1 MTTAA
6 PRFVT
11 YAELEAALP
20 LLRAAPRERGVL
32 EMIARRP
39 GSNEREV
46 IESGELRA
54 GAGLVGDRWTPLST
68 SEPLTLTTSRLIG
81 LIAPRERWALAG
93 DQLYVDFDLSAE
105 HLPPGTHLRIGSA
118 VIEVS
123 AEPHTG
129 CRKYRD
135 RFGLDALRFIS
146 SPVGRALNLRGIN
159 AHVLTGGVVRVGDA
173 ISALFDGEPQG
184 AE

>member
-1 MTTAA
+1 VTTTT
-6 PRFVT
+6 PRFAT

-32 EMIARRP
+32 EMIVRRP
-39 GSNEREV
+39 APNEREV

-54 GAGLVGDRWTPLST
+54 GGGLVGDRWTPLSK
-68 SEPLTLTTSRLIG
+68 SEPLTLTSSRLIA
-81 LIAPRERWALAG
+81 LLAHTREHWPLAG

-105 HLPPGTHLRIGSA
+105 HVPPGTRLRVGSA

-135 RFGLDALRFIS
+135 RLGLDALRFIS
-146 SPVGRALNLRGIN
+146 SPIGRELNLRGIN
-159 AHVLTGGVVRVGDA
+159 AYIVTGGVVSVGDA
-173 ISALFDGEPQG
+173 ITALFD
-184 AE
+184 

>member
-1 MTTAA
+1 MEVRHA
-6 PRFVT
+6 T

-32 EMIARRP
+32 EMIVRRP
-39 GSNEREV
+39 ASNEREV
-46 IESGELRA
+46 VEAGELRA
-54 GAGLVGDRWTPLST
+54 GEGLVGDRWTSA
-68 SEPLTLTTSRLIG
+68 SKNEPLTLTSSRLMG
-81 LIAPRERWALAG
+81 LLVQTRERWPLAG

-105 HLPPGTHLRIGSA
+105 NVPAGTRLSLGSA

-123 AEPHTG
+123 AQAHTG

-146 SPVGRALNLRGIN
+146 SPMGRELNLRGIN
-159 AHVLTGGVVRVGDA
+159 ARVLTGGAVRVGDA
-173 ISALFDGEPQG
+173 ICALFD
-184 AE
+184 

>member
-1 MTTAA
+1 MTEVRLA
-6 PRFVT
+6 T

-32 EMIARRP
+32 EMIVRRP
-39 GSNEREV
+39 VSNEREV
-46 IESGELRA
+46 IETGELRA
-54 GAGLVGDRWTPLST
+54 GEGLVGDRWTPASKN
-68 SEPLTLTTSRLIG
+68 EPLTLTNSRLMG
-81 LIAPRERWALAG
+81 LLVPTRERWSLAG

-105 HLPPGTHLRIGSA
+105 NVPAGTRLSIGGA

-146 SPVGRALNLRGIN
+146 SPTGRELNLRGIN
-159 AHVLTGGVVRVGDA
+159 ARVLTGGSVRVGDA
-173 ISALFDGEPQG
+173 ICALFD
-184 AE
+184 

>member
-1 MTTAA
+1 VKQTQ
-6 PRFVT
+6 PRLAT

-20 LLRAAPRERGVL
+20 VLRSAPRERGVL
-32 EMIARRP
+32 EMIVRRP
-39 GSNEREV
+39 ASNEREV
-46 IESGELRA
+46 IETGELRA
-54 GAGLVGDRWTPLST
+54 GQGLVGDRWTPASKN
-68 SEPLTLTTSRLIG
+68 EPLTLTNSRLMAV
-81 LIAPRERWALAG
+81 LAPTRERWPLAG

-105 HLPPGTHLRIGSA
+105 HVPPGTRLRVGGA

-146 SPVGRALNLRGIN
+146 SPVGRELNLRGIN
-159 AHVLTGGVVRVGDA
+159 ARVLTGGTVRVGDA
-173 ISALFDGEPQG
+173 ICALFD
-184 AE
+184 